1 MSKKKTSW
9 GLPLFCVKFLV
20 FVIVLVI
27 LWWLLLPYYGQALLQ
42 VTGIP
47 LRFLFNMPILAG
59 RIEANGVLNTNTV
72 LVFTMQERERSM
84 PIALLATNVPPYI
97 ALVLA
102 TAGLSWK
109 RRARILVYGCG
120 ILCLFHAVFIIV
132 AMRFQ
137 DALMRVS
144 EIPTAV
150 AQFFLTL
157 PFMLWIVFAYWDRLL
172 HLGQDRAGHNGASEL
187 KQNGEKEH
195 EH

>member
-1 MSKKKTSW
+1 MSKKKKSW
-9 GLPLFCVKFLV
+9 GLPLFCGKFLV
-20 FVIVLVI
+20 FVIVLVV
-27 LWWLLLPYYGQALLQ
+27 LWWLLLPYYGQVLLQ
-42 VTGIP
+42 VTGVP
-47 LRFLFNMPILAG
+47 LRYLFNMPILAG
-59 RIEANGVLNTNTV
+59 RIETAGVLNTNTV
-72 LVFTMQERERSM
+72 LVFTLQERERSM

-102 TAGLSWK
+102 TAGLTWK

-137 DALMRVS
+137 DTLMRVS

-172 HLGQDRAGHNGASEL
+172 QLGQDKTVNGGISEL
-187 KQNGEKEH
+187 QQDGEKKH